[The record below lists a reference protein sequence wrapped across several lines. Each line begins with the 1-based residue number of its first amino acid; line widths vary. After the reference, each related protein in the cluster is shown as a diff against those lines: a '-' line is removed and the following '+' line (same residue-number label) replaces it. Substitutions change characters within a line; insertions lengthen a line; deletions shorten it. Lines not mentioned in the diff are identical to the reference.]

1 MNDDNSIIFYD
12 LKDSLY
18 FAMREAIIM
27 TNEEY
32 KKKQYNLKK
41 TADTIYE
48 ISKNNVKTT
57 INYILQSKKF

>member
-1 MNDDNSIIFYD
+1 MNNENSIIFND

-18 FAMREAIIM
+18 FAMREAIMM

-57 INYILQSKKF
+57 INYILKS